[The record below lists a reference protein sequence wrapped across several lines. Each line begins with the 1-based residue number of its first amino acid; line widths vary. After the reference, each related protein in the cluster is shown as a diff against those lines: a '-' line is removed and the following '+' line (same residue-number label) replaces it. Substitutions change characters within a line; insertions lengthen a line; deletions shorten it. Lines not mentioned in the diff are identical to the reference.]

1 MKFGSQFQWFLQS
14 QISGE
19 YRAHCLQYKSLKKQ
33 LSPCRRRDPSAPP
46 PHGSPSVWDSYRP
59 VRAHCDSCDVHFW
72 SNVGK
77 EVKDISAFFTKRAAF
92 LLQEHGV
99 SPVYDAQHRWFACFL
114 GDGCRGHAHEQVVDA
129 ELAGEAR
136 QLIQFAKAN
145 TMALRKILKKYDKL
159 HRTGAGK
166 EFMQRLL
173 RKEHGNSFFTQRFL
187 LHELTALHSSLGE
200 EKTSD
205 AAIGREQRHKC
216 AELLQAVRLS
226 LTDAGT
232 EARLPGPYALDL
244 HCSVCLEVFVD
255 PMGLK
260 CGHVF
265 CKSCAC
271 RVARIHPLNPKG
283 LKVALKTARCAICR
297 QADVYQKAVPLPE
310 VGELVKKRFP
320 KEWKERELQDRQILP
335 YKADSRLDGYIQAPQ
350 RAL

>member
-14 QISGE
+14 QMSGE

-33 LSPCRRRDPSAPP
+33 LSACRKRDPSAPP

-59 VRAHCDSCDVHFW
+59 VRAHCDACDVHFW
-72 SNVGK
+72 ADVGK
-77 EVKDISAFFTKRAAF
+77 EVKDISAFFKKRAAF

-99 SPVYDAQHRWFACFL
+99 SSMYEAQNRLFSCFL
-114 GDGCRGHAHEQVVDA
+114 GGGCRRRAQEQVVDA
-129 ELAGEAR
+129 ELGREAR

-173 RKEHGNSFFTQRFL
+173 RREQDNSFLTQRFL

-200 EKTSD
+200 EKSSD
-205 AAIGREQRHKC
+205 AEIGQEQRQKC
-216 AELLQAVRLS
+216 AELLEAVHFS
-226 LTDAGT
+226 ATGAGS
-232 EARLPGPYALDL
+232 EAWLPGPYALDL
-244 HCSVCLEVFVD
+244 YCSVCLEVFVD
-255 PMGLK
+255 PVALK

-271 RVARIHPLNPKG
+271 RVARIHPRNPKG
-283 LKVALKTARCAICR
+283 LKVALKTACCAICR

-310 VGELVKKRFP
+310 VAELVKNRFP
-320 KEWKERELQDRQILP
+320 EEWKERELQDMQILP
-335 YKADSRLDGYIQAPQ
+335 YKADSRLDGYIQGSQ
-350 RAL
+350 RAV